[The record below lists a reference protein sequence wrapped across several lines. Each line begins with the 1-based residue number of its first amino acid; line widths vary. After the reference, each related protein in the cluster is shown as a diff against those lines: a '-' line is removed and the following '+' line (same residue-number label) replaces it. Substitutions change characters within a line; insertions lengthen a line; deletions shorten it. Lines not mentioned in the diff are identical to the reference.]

1 MVILKQPVDIENVQ
15 TMSRSIAVLG
25 VFIILFLIGMFMFH
39 MLHPS
44 GILYKKKKEVTFLTF
59 INTFILCVVL
69 LLVGIFLLF
78 NSYRVITPL
87 KVPVYEK
94 SYSNTTFGKL
104 FVQNANKPVF
114 ADKYRDNINDA
125 IDDNLGKYHIPECEL
140 DKPKEDTSL
149 LCGGYSL
156 DAVSAID
163 KETNK
168 NYTLTPELDY
178 SHDYTRKSST
188 VQVSVKE
195 EEGYRDN
202 A

>member
-1 MVILKQPVDIENVQ
+1 MVILDQPVEIDNIQ
-15 TMSRSIAVLG
+15 MISRSIAVLG
-25 VFIILFLIGMFMFH
+25 VLVMLFFIGMLMFH

-44 GILYKKKKEVTFLTF
+44 GMLYKRKKEVTFLTL
-59 INTFILCVVL
+59 INTFILCVAL
-69 LLVGIFLLF
+69 LLVGIFLIF

-104 FVQNANKPVF
+104 FIQNVDKPVF

-125 IDDNLGKYHIPECEL
+125 INDNLGKYHIPECEL

-163 KETNK
+163 KETK
-168 NYTLTPELDY
+168 KTYTLTPELDY
-178 SHDYTRKSST
+178 SHDYTRKIST

-195 EEGYRDN
+195 EEGYKGND
-202 A
+202 

>member
-1 MVILKQPVDIENVQ
+1 MVILEQPVDIENMQ
-15 TMSRSIAVLG
+15 MMSRSIAVLG
-25 VFIILFLIGMFMFH
+25 VLVMLFFIGMFMFH
-39 MLHPS
+39 MICPG
-44 GILYKKKKEVTFLTF
+44 GILYRKMKEVTFLTF
-59 INTFILCVVL
+59 INTFILCIAL

-87 KVPVYEK
+87 KVPVYDK
-94 SYSNTTFGKL
+94 SYSNTTSGKL
-104 FVQNANKPVF
+104 FIQNVEKPVF
-114 ADKYRDNINDA
+114 SDKYRDNINDA
-125 IDDNLGKYHIPECEL
+125 INDKLGKYHIPECEL

-178 SHDYTRKSST
+178 SHEYTRKSST

>member
-1 MVILKQPVDIENVQ
+1 MIILKQPIDVSDIQ
-15 TMSRSIAVLG
+15 MMPRSIIILG
-25 VFIILFLIGMFMFH
+25 VPIILFLIGMFMFH
-39 MLHPS
+39 ILHPS
-44 GILYKKKKEVTFLTF
+44 GVLYRKMKEVTFLTF
-59 INTFILCVVL
+59 INTFILCVML

-104 FVQNANKPVF
+104 FIQNVDKPVF
-114 ADKYRDNINDA
+114 SDKYREYINGAINDK
-125 IDDNLGKYHIPECEL
+125 LGNYHIPECEL
-140 DKPKEDTSL
+140 DKPKENTSL

-195 EEGYRDN
+195 EG
-202 A
+202 

>member
-1 MVILKQPVDIENVQ
+1 MVILEQPVDIENMQ
-15 TMSRSIAVLG
+15 MMSRSIAVLG
-25 VFIILFLIGMFMFH
+25 VLVMLFFIGMFMFH

-44 GILYKKKKEVTFLTF
+44 GMLYKRKKEVTFLTL
-59 INTFILCVVL
+59 INTFILCVAL
-69 LLVGIFLLF
+69 LLVGIFLIF

-104 FVQNANKPVF
+104 FIQNVDKPVF

-125 IDDNLGKYHIPECEL
+125 INDNLGKYHIPECEL

-163 KETNK
+163 KETK
-168 NYTLTPELDY
+168 KTYTLTPELDY
-178 SHDYTRKSST
+178 SHDYTRKIST

-195 EEGYRDN
+195 EEEYEN
-202 A
+202 NT